1 MFKRLP
7 HALILV
13 LITTGIAFAKAPG
26 SATPSAHYMA
36 NEGLMVVQGE
46 TKVVF
51 DPLFRDGFGQYQ
63 ILPKDMEDA
72 LFAGMPPYDGIDAVF
87 ISHYHG
93 DHFSPTDMLRL
104 LRNQPGIHL
113 YAPTQ
118 AVAGLH
124 DVASVEDE
132 RVFERVTAVDLAYKD
147 KPVMLE
153 TEDLRIGAVRIPHSG
168 WPTSRLEVENISWR
182 VTLDETTTVLHMG
195 DADPNDVHFERDAAY
210 WENDH
215 IHMAFPPYWF
225 FSSNFGPGVLEN
237 RIKADQSVGI
247 HVPVSISKTRSLRPP
262 ELRAYDLFT
271 QPGEKRE
278 IPVVTTPASQP

>member
-1 MFKRLP
+1 MFTHLP
-7 HALILV
+7 WLLS
-13 LITTGIAFAKAPG
+13 LLLLTTGTTFAQTSVSDTS
-26 SATPSAHYMA
+26 SAMYMA

-46 TKVVF
+46 TKVLF
-51 DPLFRDGFGQYQ
+51 DPLFRSSYGRYQ
-63 ILPKDMEDA
+63 LLPETMEDA
-72 LFAGMPPYDGIDAVF
+72 LFSASSPFDGIDAVF

-93 DHFSPTDMLRL
+93 DHFSPADMLRL
-104 LRNQPGIHL
+104 LQSQPGIHL

-118 AVAGLH
+118 AVEGLH
-124 DVASVEDE
+124 EVASVGDE
-132 RVFERVTAVDLAYKD
+132 TVFERVTAVDLAYKD
-147 KPVMLE
+147 SPVILE
-153 TEDLRIGAVRIPHSG
+153 MEGLRIGAVRIPHSG

-225 FSSNFGPGVLEN
+225 FNSSFGPGVLEN
-237 RIKADQSVGI
+237 RVKADHSVGV
-247 HVPVSISKTRSLRPP
+247 HVPVSISKTPSLRPP

-278 IPVVTTPASQP
+278 IPVVTIGASQH